1 MGGAVSSMEHLDTV
15 TKRLEHLYRT
25 DPGKELFV
33 FYESGVR
40 DPYTAGDLY
49 TLAGRFARRL
59 RQQGF
64 RKGDVIANTLNNSP
78 ERVVTDLGIMLA
90 GCVSMNVQ
98 LLLADGSDFILSAKN
113 SRCSGV
119 VLSSEEEGPAWEL
132 MVRFMGPQT
141 EVKGFRS
148 IRMGEAPDLTTAIL
162 ISRSDNGKKKLF
174 LDDLRNSLEE
184 EVYLCPA
191 EPDDLLTVLTTSGS
205 TGYSKLVPRTQA
217 EILDHEKAFGR
228 IFHTEAVRGNRP
240 DKPFKYYSD
249 RTLGWS
255 VGVPFAAFYHGDTRV
270 LTDTFMAKA
279 TRTGK
284 EIWEAVVKEE
294 ITFCMF
300 LCLELDIVWEHIESI
315 GGTDH
320 TLKTVVSG
328 GQPLRKSQMERFLVF
343 SETLVIMYGSTE
355 AGVLTANRL
364 QRGDVLRSHNSGRA
378 IEGVE
383 IRIVSEDGQP
393 CQVNQ
398 TGTLEVRAPGVLK
411 GYFNR
416 LVDPDPQTVQAF
428 TPDDWFMMSDYGHA
442 DEEGNIF
449 VYGRAKDIIVYGGDL
464 FYPGWMEKMLT
475 KHADI
480 LEAIVVPVSDPVL
493 YHNICACVKV
503 RKDSEL
509 DEEGLRKHCDAIF
522 LTNLGFSNTPHPKF
536 FIITKDGFPLT
547 STGKPNKQRLRE
559 MAEERFGCN
568 KDSV

>member
-1 MGGAVSSMEHLDTV
+1 M
-15 TKRLEHLYRT
+15 
-25 DPGKELFV
+25 
-33 FYESGVR
+33 
-40 DPYTAGDLY
+40 
-49 TLAGRFARRL
+49 
-59 RQQGF
+59 
-64 RKGDVIANTLNNSP
+64 IA
-78 ERVVTDLGIMLA
+78 
-90 GCVSMNVQ
+90 
-98 LLLADGSDFILSAKN
+98 
-113 SRCSGV
+113 
-119 VLSSEEEGPAWEL
+119 
-132 MVRFMGPQT
+132 
-141 EVKGFRS
+141 
-148 IRMGEAPDLTTAIL
+148 
-162 ISRSDNGKKKLF
+162 
-174 LDDLRNSLEE
+174 
-184 EVYLCPA
+184 
-191 EPDDLLTVLTTSGS
+191 
-205 TGYSKLVPRTQA
+205 
-217 EILDHEKAFGR
+217 
-228 IFHTEAVRGNRP
+228 
-240 DKPFKYYSD
+240 
-249 RTLGWS
+249 GWS
-255 VGVPFAAFYHGDTRV
+255 VGVPFAAMYHGDTRV
-270 LTDTFMAKA
+270 LTDTFMGKA

-294 ITFCMF
+294 VTFCVL
-300 LCLELDIVWEHIESI
+300 LCLEMDIVWEHIESI

-328 GQPLRKSQMERFLVF
+328 GQPLRKPE
-343 SETLVIMYGSTE
+343 YW
-355 AGVLTANRL
+355 TATGL

-383 IRIVSEDGQP
+383 IRIVPEDGQL

-428 TPDDWFMMSDYGHA
+428 TPDGWFMMSDYGHA